1 MTPTAPMLGP
11 TGLTSEPSP
20 PRPRGVIAM
29 ALEVAQLWELKPG
42 VALTLC
48 LGFTGF

>member
-20 PRPRGVIAM
+20 PCGVIAT

-42 VALTLC
+42 VARTLC